1 MPALNDLTSQ
11 HTASSR
17 FQRLRL
23 GVVVLGVLVI
33 LAFAASSAYD
43 GWRAYG
49 NALSAT
55 EREIVNESNTL
66 AEQTAWTFQA
76 VDLLV
81 EDTARWYRT
90 DGVRMAPEHID
101 EVLANRVSGV

>member
-66 AEQTAWTFQA
+66 AEQTAWT
-76 VDLLV
+76 
-81 EDTARWYRT
+81 T
-90 DGVRMAPEHID
+90 
-101 EVLANRVSGV
+101 VSGWPPSTSMRCWRIAFRGCDRSVS

>member
-1 MPALNDLTSQ
+1 MPALSNLTP
-11 HTASSR
+11 HYAASSQ

-23 GVVVLGVLVI
+23 GVVALGVLVI

-43 GWRAYG
+43 GWRAYR

-55 EREIVNESNTL
+55 EREIVNESKTL

-76 VDLLV
+76 VDLLI
-81 EDTARWYRT
+81 EDTARWFARCW
-90 DGVRMAPEHID
+90 D
-101 EVLANRVSGV
+101 